1 MARWAMRTAR
11 AATAKMRN
19 KVQIIATS
27 LAWLADLLLVSR
39 VAWVRPGEAVSWA

>member
-19 KVQIIATS
+19 KVQIIAAS
-27 LAWLADLLLVSR
+27 LASLADLLLVIR
-39 VAWVRPGEAVSWA
+39 VAWARPGKAVSCA